1 MIFGQLFFNL
11 NDVLKQLDGLT
22 NLPIY
27 FISTS
32 EGML

>member
-11 NDVLKQLDGLT
+11 NDMLEQLDGLT

-27 FISTS
+27 LIRTS
-32 EGML
+32 EFML